1 MWKSVNMKKLLLVI
15 KTRLQFSNMFTC
27 CVPEGEENAIELL
40 SLKPVVCKH
49 TICSGHSTDV
59 NSFSLGRQKK
69 KMQVQPRNTF
79 ESFALPPQFGKSLS
93 EPSRCICKMFAVGMP
108 AHIRHLS
115 FTISTCTRFHW
126 WMSNS
131 KRRRKRLQQYVT
143 VLGARQ

>member
-1 MWKSVNMKKLLLVI
+1 MKKLLLVI

-69 KMQVQPRNTF
+69 KCKF
-79 ESFALPPQFGKSLS
+79 SL
-93 EPSRCICKMFAVGMP
+93 VT
-108 AHIRHLS
+108 HL
-115 FTISTCTRFHW
+115 R
-126 WMSNS
+126 
-131 KRRRKRLQQYVT
+131 
-143 VLGARQ
+143 VLHYHHNLVRA